1 MEVPS
6 NAIEFNDQFNSEEAC
21 LEFLK
26 QLRWPHGFM
35 CPNCS
40 HDDGYF
46 LTCRP
51 LIQCVLCRH
60 QTSVT
65 AGTLFH
71 KTHLPLRIWFYMI
84 FQVSSDKGGASS
96 SRLASELNLPQK
108 TVWNILH
115 KIRHAMGRR
124 DETISLAGFI
134 EMDEAIIGPHARRP
148 TGTRPKP
155 LLLDSVD
162 IPAAGS
168 PKPKQKGRGRPRKK
182 GPNPKTQ
189 TPVLV
194 LVEQEPQHA
203 GFVAMRVLDH
213 IAREDIL
220 EFVKLRVDECQ
231 HIKTDGWLSHHVLR
245 TFNCTYEAVVC
256 SGPDGCIELPI
267 VHRTISLL
275 KNFLMGTYWGV
286 SVKYLHSY
294 LQEFSFRFNRRD
306 THYPL
311 WLSLLRACAF
321 GLPFTCAEL
330 KL

>member
-1 MEVPS
+1 MELPG
-6 NAIEFNDQFNSEEAC
+6 NAIEFNDRFNSEEAC

-26 QLRWPHGFM
+26 ELRWPNGFV
-35 CPNCS
+35 CPNCG

-46 LTCRP
+46 LSCRP
-51 LIQCVLCRH
+51 LVQCVLCRH

-71 KTHLPLRIWFYMI
+71 KTHAPLRVWFYI
-84 FQVSSDKGGASS
+84 IREVASDKGGASS
-96 SRLASELNLPQK
+96 SRLASVLGMPQK
-108 TVWNILH
+108 TIWNMLH

-124 DETISLAGFI
+124 DENITLAGFI
-134 EMDEAIIGPHARRP
+134 EMDEAIIGPHCRRHSGARATPSP
-148 TGTRPKP
+148 TGPETSTEPDP
-155 LLLDSVD
+155 Q
-162 IPAAGS
+162 
-168 PKPKQKGRGRPRKK
+168 KPKQKGRGRPRKN

-203 GFVAMRVLDH
+203 GFVAMKVLDR
-213 IAREDIL
+213 IARNDIL
-220 EFVKLRVDECQ
+220 EFVEQRVDECQ

-256 SGPDGCIELPI
+256 SGADGCTELPI

-306 THYPL
+306 THHPL
-311 WLSLLRACAF
+311 WLSLLRACVF
-321 GLPFTCAEL
+321 GLPCSYAEL